1 MCGRNNG
8 YQERSQKAWRQRAT
22 SLWLDSVARRT
33 EWTAILSSVIW
44 ACRLMRIFKHV
55 SCPVLLPSVL
65 HQFLGRLV
73 ASISVLLLGFYPS
86 KYTLGWNK
94 YTRVANNNIS
104 GHANCS
110 KNKNVWNAN
119 FIQSNKEVCAFNRSK
134 RWLVC
139 GENYIG
145 VNKRWIWKLLMQ
157 NISCSLAPMPTYVR
171 LCRSEANEIHVGAGH
186 LGD

>member
-1 MCGRNNG
+1 MTTIC
-8 YQERSQKAWRQRAT
+8 
-22 SLWLDSVARRT
+22 LDSVARRT
-33 EWTAILSSVIW
+33 EWTVILSSVIW

-55 SCPVLLPSVL
+55 SCPVLLPSLL
-65 HQFLGRLV
+65 HQFLVWLV
-73 ASISVLLLGFYPS
+73 ASISVLLLGFYLS
-86 KYTLGWNK
+86 K

-110 KNKNVWNAN
+110 KNKNVGNAN
-119 FIQSNKEVCAFNRSK
+119 LIQSNKEVHVFTRFK

-157 NISCSLAPMPTYVR
+157 NMSCSLAPMPTYVR
-171 LCRSEANEIHVGAGH
+171 LCRSEANEIHIGAGH